1 MTGRGRP
8 GRGVV
13 PTTLRT
19 RVTAVAALAVLAV
32 LSVASAGLV
41 LAQRTA
47 LVEALDET
55 LDQHADALA
64 ARVRSHQPL
73 QVRDLPSEDVVVE
86 VVGADGTVL
95 AASRDLGGSL
105 GATGAAGQATV
116 ELPRKGDK
124 ARLVVRVVDDTTIR
138 VAGSLDDVRDSTA
151 ALAGSLILA
160 VPLSTA
166 VLAGIVWWA
175 VGRALRPVEDIRAR
189 VDGISGSR
197 LDVRVPEPA
206 RADEIA
212 RLART
217 MNAMLGRLQRSA
229 EQQRRFVA
237 DASHELRSPLT
248 RIRAELEVDAAH
260 PESADQPS
268 TAVSVLAETVTL
280 QRLVDDLLLLAR
292 GDAGALDP
300 VDHGPVDLDELVE
313 KLVGRLRAA
322 GSTGVDTGDVRPVQ
336 VPGDR
341 DQLERAIGNL
351 LDNAVR
357 HARDRIVVSLTEVP
371 GSRAELAVAD
381 DGPGIPLAEQ
391 DRVFERFTRLD
402 DARSAGDGGAGL
414 GLAIARDIARRH
426 GGTLR
431 VDPDGWPGARL
442 VLRLPI
448 DQDYPGIGWS
458 GPG

>member
-8 GRGVV
+8 GLGAV
-13 PTTLRT
+13 PGTLRT

-41 LAQRTA
+41 LAQRSI

-55 LDQHADALA
+55 LDQHADALE
-64 ARVRSHQPL
+64 ARVLSHQPL
-73 QVRDLPSEDVVVE
+73 QGRDLPSEDVVVE

-95 AASRDLGGSL
+95 GASWDPGGSL
-105 GATGAAGQATV
+105 GATGATGQATV
-116 ELPRKGDK
+116 QLPGNGDK
-124 ARLVVRVVDDTTIR
+124 ARLLVRVVDGTTIR

-151 ALAGSLILA
+151 ALAGSLMLA

-313 KLVGRLRAA
+313 KLVGHLRAA
-322 GSTGVDTGDVRPVQ
+322 GSPGVDTRDVRPVQ
-336 VPGDR
+336 VGGDR

-357 HARDRIVVSLTEVP
+357 HARDRVVVSLTEVP
-371 GSRAELAVAD
+371 GGRAELVVAD
-381 DGPGIPLAEQ
+381 DGPGIPPDAREL
-391 DRVFERFTRLD
+391 VFERFTRLD
-402 DARSAGDGGAGL
+402 DARSADGGAGL

-426 GGTLR
+426 GGNVTLDG
-431 VDPDGWPGARL
+431 DPAPGARF
-442 VLRLPI
+442 VLTLPG
-448 DQDYPGIGWS
+448 DRVSDPPCTGS
-458 GPG
+458 G